1 MAEDSFSREEQPD
14 DLPELQQV
22 FCVHCATGYEK
33 RIADLINM
41 LHPDITALAVVQE
54 KHQSVNGKKAMMS
67 RVMLPGYVFLF
78 SSQPIPFRRILP
90 LQHVIRFLTYGH
102 EEDFALRGDD
112 LAFALWIRRYDG
124 MLACSR
130 AVSIGSSLRI
140 IEGPLKDHIGTVEK
154 IDRHNRNVCLGIL
167 FSGVLRK
174 VWMPFQWAQEAEG
187 DRLLNA
193 DANDSSVKNSLNA

>member
-1 MAEDSFSREEQPD
+1 MTETSLPREEQPV

-22 FCVHCATGYEK
+22 FCVHCTTGYEK
-33 RIADLINM
+33 KVADLISF
-41 LHPDITALAVVQE
+41 LHPDITALAVIQE
-54 KHQSVNGKKAMMS
+54 KHQSVKGKKEFTR
-67 RVMLPGYVFLF
+67 RVMLPGYVFLY

-112 LAFALWIRRYDG
+112 LAFALWVRRYDG

-130 AVSIGSSLRI
+130 AVSVGSSLRI

-167 FSGVLRK
+167 FSGSLRK
-174 VWMPFQWAQEAEG
+174 VWMPFQWAEEAESG
-187 DRLLNA
+187 RFIDGNEK
-193 DANDSSVKNSLNA
+193 DPVNIKN